1 MLFVSIS
8 CFSSLNTTTTVIFAE
23 KFQTEML
30 ANTTKLR
37 YNLSRAHWYVSMT
50 MTLKLSMTTVVCCPL
65 SIGSIA

>member
-8 CFSSLNTTTTVIFAE
+8 CFSSLKTTTTVIFAQ
-23 KFQTEML
+23 KLQTEML

-37 YNLSRAHWYVSMT
+37 YNLTQAHWYVSMT
-50 MTLKLSMTTVVCCPL
+50 MTLKLPMTTVVCCPL